1 MNYQSIIALNINS
14 RTTLIWSIENLKFW
28 NGWTFSQLNRK
39 MITQTDACLEEWGA
53 VCNGFETSGQWL
65 EQQRTFEHKRAVCGT
80 TRSRTDSIF
89 LHQSKAALPCLLK
102 MGGTRNKHMM
112 KLSKEISNYLLN
124 HEITITAKYLPSVLN
139 TVADRESRKK
149 PDSSEWLLHPK
160 LFQAISRLL
169 LSPTKDL
176 FASCV
181 CHRWSQCIP
190 GI

>member
-1 MNYQSIIALNINS
+1 MNYQSIIALNIIS

-89 LHQSKAALPCLLK
+89 LHQSKKSENHTFSYRHQGSLVLPFEN
-102 MGGTRNKHMM
+102 GRNK
-112 KLSKEISNYLLN
+112 EQTYD
-124 HEITITAKYLPSVLN
+124 ETEQR
-139 TVADRESRKK
+139 D
-149 PDSSEWLLHPK
+149 
-160 LFQAISRLL
+160 Q
-169 LSPTKDL
+169 
-176 FASCV
+176 
-181 CHRWSQCIP
+181 
-190 GI
+190 